1 MCRFFNIMSDNFS
14 NISDI
19 IGDNFFDSKKAQIA
33 LKHSTI
39 FSFWGQIVGK
49 KFINSSKPM
58 SIRNFKLY
66 VSCENSFVVQ
76 ELMMYK
82 KVLLKKLLPYS
93 SALGVEISDILF
105 EYKNW
110 NPNREMFQ
118 AGDDFPEFYSN
129 DELSKVNID
138 LKAFEHVFKNIEN
151 STYLNEEQKEKFKNK
166 IIKLQQAKKMRFL

>member
-1 MCRFFNIMSDNFS
+1 MSDNFS

-19 IGDNFFDSKKAQIA
+19 IGGNFFDSKKAQIA

-39 FSFWGQIVGK
+39 FSFWAQIVGK
-49 KFINSSKPM
+49 KFVNSSKPTF
-58 SIRNFKLY
+58 IRNFKLH

-93 SALGVEISDILF
+93 SALGVEISDIIF

-110 NPNREMFQ
+110 NSNKEIFQ
-118 AGDDFPEFYSN
+118 AGDDFPDFYSN
-129 DELSKVNID
+129 DELSKVSVD
-138 LKAFEHVFKNIEN
+138 LEAFEQVFKNIEN
-151 STYLNEEQKEKFKNK
+151 SSYLNDEQKEKFKNK
-166 IIKLQQAKKMRFL
+166 IIKLQQASKLRFL